1 MQMSQHKPADAG
13 SYIEKEDLV
22 YLLSNIPVSLH
33 EVCGNKAEPMKKQV
47 LMLDESYLYVRFEP
61 KYLDFNERYLGIPY
75 QMKVTIVNVHQ
86 NRTLHLQ
93 SISGSTLD
101 FCSSFF
107 EDKIIPPSENT
118 TFNVVLLGRE
128 EGEIETNLYIHTS
141 EGIFKFKVRGMIV
154 ENPYRVRPVLS
165 RLPLNASFSPTI
177 SIHNPYSSPL
187 QLVEVYKSDGEMSLE
202 LPGGGDLPAPRS
214 SWEIAPFSSKPI
226 LRVRYNAVETKNHTS
241 YIRLKVNNSDEV
253 LVVPIGI
260 EVSPQPGLY
269 PEEDIIDLGV
279 GGSLDPN
286 TKVKLYLKNSN
297 KKAIKILG
305 IVPVPTTEVLTVD
318 FDPIKVPPDTA
329 EPFHVATL
337 TYNWAAAHRLRKC
350 CGTILV
356 RTQGQGRLM
365 IPFTAKVLEG
375 GLGYDESVTK
385 FKTTEGAQ
393 KTRFSPRGFMVSN
406 RFRFPLV
413 ITSVTLHPDAA
424 QYFEISNFQPVV
436 MQPKE
441 NQTLFTLQFK
451 QSVVLPRNNF
461 PTSLSVQTNV
471 STVMIRLFCYSGR
484 LTKITQNGDP
494 IDLGLIGS
502 DTRKDTYI
510 AFMNENPV
518 PIFLTTWGTNLT
530 NIALEF
536 LGTER
541 GNASSFLSKFHTF
554 YNLTKSMSVLPG
566 HYAVLRVSVFT
577 THLSDTTQFN
587 TGSRGAWEGVQYGS
601 VWLKTDYERATL
613 SLRMNLARGGLD
625 ILPDPVY
632 IRHCFPGKVCRET
645 LRVASRFNIPMSVL
659 SVSPVL
665 HNPHFAFVKEEG
677 ATISPGSS
685 SAIGEKGGIKWIDT
699 LSLPSNT
706 RDFDM
711 ENLKLQNVDFKHL
724 LLKKI
729 NLTLKLETNAVSGFL
744 FRTSVAMTRA
754 SVTRERVVHFPL
766 TQIGN
771 TSYRNI
777 TLVNPFERHTLK
789 VQLVLEKH
797 YPYSNT
803 IISEIPDSLKPSCN
817 FGDCHFTSPQEF
829 GFEKIH
835 QDSHVLSSPIHSVHK
850 DTPFYELEPGENITV
865 NLAFAPSLS
874 QKSTALLFIRND
886 KTVLETVLLSGIGA
900 LVQFDFA
907 NRKPGCSWLLTYI
920 LCLIYRNDK
929 TVLETVLLSGIGAL
943 VQFDFANRKPGCS
956 WLLTYILCLIYRNDK
971 TVLETVLLSGIGALV
986 QFDFANRKPGC
997 SWLLT
1002 YILCLIYR
1010 NDKTVLET
1018 VLLSGIG
1025 ALVQFDFANRK
1036 PGSSTPITFSYERKH
1051 VDECENYRS
1060 ILESKASSSKSF
1072 KRRKSPLEHLTIMRS
1087 FSARNTGE
1095 LPIDVFGFTIN
1106 GLKCQGYGFK
1116 VLNCRNFTLTPNS
1129 SRKIDISFTP
1139 DLSLTKVS
1147 RVLTIDTSMAP
1158 RASATYTLEVA
1169 LSLELLETCSALVS
1183 RPRYERHAFWTLFV
1197 ALSVVFVAVVTSAY
1211 LDARHLCDASLVYM
1225 LQQDETGVQPVLDL
1239 RKISSGVGLKAPS
1252 SPPLSGSGSEQ
1263 TGTKVPPV
1271 PSSSPGSG
1279 CLSWSRFRRVAAG
1292 MTSGYFSTSASSGSS
1307 GTAKSSPCVSIGGG
1321 ASVVTNGNGPLL
1333 RKRHVVT
1340 NSKRGSGGHPEEGE
1354 EGRKETGGSAWTTLL
1369 TKSHNKSHPSP
1380 SPSPPAPSSTSPSP
1394 LPSSTSNLNNST
1406 PSSGSVKK
1414 QPAPQAKQNNIAAI
1428 NNHKLLNYIKK
1439 TSENANSRQRNLADF
1454 VSNPAKSNNK
1464 KFRVSSAGG
1473 KKEVEEHR
1481 RNVSDTS
1488 SIDVKTT
1495 PLDELMQDSFSSDDG
1510 KSSPN
1515 SIDNQK
1521 DKENTPSSDNSSNDS
1536 PHILDPSPP
1545 LIKSNTETTTK
1556 TKNSSKKQL
1565 KTITNDVFT
1574 NNNIFD
1580 SKLLNKAPTNKKS
1593 GSKETKLKKSSNEQ
1607 KVPLMKCKSSPVA
1620 MVTEDKQNNL
1630 DKSSAILNN
1639 ATPSPLM
1646 EEKMSNLNNNNNN
1659 AHNNLSSLPS
1669 LFDHLPLYSS
1679 SLLDGTLSVRN
1690 FMMESTPARLN
1701 DSFYELSDSSVGSP
1715 PSHPAPFPLGPIGPK
1730 KPPRPSPDQDWSHW
1744 VQRGSGNS
1752 EVHGS
1757 TTGASDAWMQ
1767 RSNGANEVH
1776 GSGTGSASDAWMQRG
1791 TEVNN
1796 STTSS
1801 AGDAWMQRGSEVNN
1815 STTGSASE
1823 AWMQRGNGATEVH
1836 GSGTSSAGDAW
1847 MQRGNGANE
1856 VHGSGTGSASEARYR
1871 SGGVFAAGSSVT
1883 GGQQENSQKNNYD
1896 STKSLSSSAG
1906 WNNNNLGGGG
1916 LLQDNSGTGFLQ
1928 QHNVTQFSSQST
1940 YDDAWSQVPNLWD
1953 PFFSSGGPPV
1963 STSSLGPPAPSDMW
1977 APPADV
1983 WTPPPAL
1990 WTTPPPTSTG
2000 TTAGPP
2006 PGFAHLGNIVDTS
2019 SPPPPLPNVATSQ
2032 PYTVQGDTMQG
2043 SGQDYD
2049 PFRSLSHIWNPH
2061 SGDIWKHF
2069 PSNNNE

>member
-118 TFNVVLLGRE
+118 TFNV
-128 EGEIETNLYIHTS
+128 
-141 EGIFKFKVRGMIV
+141 VRGMIV

-685 SAIGEKGGIKWIDT
+685 SAIGNLTYYVPDLHYLGIHTDDRGEKGGIKWIDT

-729 NLTLKLETNAVSGFL
+729 NLTLKLETSAVSGFL

-874 QKSTALLFIRND
+874 QKSTALLFI
-886 KTVLETVLLSGIGA
+886 
-900 LVQFDFA
+900 
-907 NRKPGCSWLLTYI
+907 
-920 LCLIYRNDK
+920 
-929 TVLETVLLSGIGAL
+929 
-943 VQFDFANRKPGCS
+943 
-956 WLLTYILCLIYRNDK
+956 
-971 TVLETVLLSGIGALV
+971 
-986 QFDFANRKPGC
+986 
-997 SWLLT
+997 
-1002 YILCLIYR
+1002 R

-1307 GTAKSSPCVSIGGG
+1307 GTAKSSPCVPSSGSASNNNNNNNNTNNNNNNKSSSSLSSSLYDNTFLSSSSSPSAKSIGGG

-1340 NSKRGSGGHPEEGE
+1340 NSKRGSGGHSEEGE
-1354 EGRKETGGSAWTTLL
+1354 EGRKETSGSAWTTLL

-1394 LPSSTSNLNNST
+1394 LPSSQNSNLNNST

-1473 KKEVEEHR
+1473 KKELEEHR

-1791 TEVNN
+1791 NGANEVHGSGTGSASDAWMQRGTEVNN

-1856 VHGSGTGSASEARYR
+1856 VHGSGTGSASEAGYR